1 MNFLRESNSLTMKGK
16 KSKAI
21 LILSWVIALLL
32 IITACFGIFSN
43 ETYIRETANW
53 RTQSIGQDKIN
64 LFIIAPVLLISGMKS
79 YYRKINYLF
88 ILCGCLL
95 FLIYSFTIYC
105 FDIHF
110 NSLFLVYC
118 MTLGISFYTFIYILY
133 QVWLQ
138 ISDDLYRVRLPVR
151 SLRVFLFITVW
162 VFCFLWLREDVT
174 AILLTVPS
182 VTLTDAGLF
191 TNPVHVLDLAI
202 FLPGFCI
209 VAHLLKK
216 DNGLGKLLVPCILF
230 FTVLMDITMIVLFVT
245 NTQLTGSLLWIPGSL
260 ILFGLVSLSLL
271 WVVFRR
277 YNLIQSH

>member
-1 MNFLRESNSLTMKGK
+1 
-16 KSKAI
+16 
-21 LILSWVIALLL
+21 
-32 IITACFGIFSN
+32 
-43 ETYIRETANW
+43 
-53 RTQSIGQDKIN
+53 
-64 LFIIAPVLLISGMKS
+64 
-79 YYRKINYLF
+79 
-88 ILCGCLL
+88 
-95 FLIYSFTIYC
+95 
-105 FDIHF
+105 
-110 NSLFLVYC
+110 

-138 ISDDLYRVRLPVR
+138 ISDDLFRVRLPVR

-162 VFCFLWLREDVT
+162 IFCFLWLREDVT

-182 VTLTDAGLF
+182 ITLTDAGLF
-191 TNPVHVLDLAI
+191 TNPIHVLDLAI

-230 FTVLMDITMIVLFVT
+230 FSALMDINIIALFVT

-277 YNLIQSH
+277 FNKIQLH

>member
-1 MNFLRESNSLTMKGK
+1 MNSLREGNSLTMKGK
-16 KSKAI
+16 KSKSI
-21 LILSWVIALLL
+21 LILSWVIAVLL

-43 ETYIRETANW
+43 ETYIRETPNW

-88 ILCGCLL
+88 ILCGSLL

-138 ISDDLYRVRLPVR
+138 ISDDLFRVRLPVR

-162 VFCFLWLREDVT
+162 IFCFLWLREDVT

-182 VTLTDAGLF
+182 ITLTDAGLF
-191 TNPVHVLDLAI
+191 TNPIHVLDLAI

-230 FTVLMDITMIVLFVT
+230 FSALMDINIIALFVT

-277 YNLIQSH
+277 FNKIQLH

>member
-1 MNFLRESNSLTMKGK
+1 MKGK
-16 KSKAI
+16 KSKSI
-21 LILSWVIALLL
+21 LILSWVIAVLL

-43 ETYIRETANW
+43 ETYIRETPNW

-64 LFIIAPVLLISGMKS
+64 LFIVAPVLLISGMKS

-88 ILCGCLL
+88 ILCGSLL

-138 ISDDLYRVRLPVR
+138 ISDDLFRVRLPVR

-162 VFCFLWLREDVT
+162 IFCFLWLREDVT

-182 VTLTDAGLF
+182 ITLTDAGLF
-191 TNPVHVLDLAI
+191 TNPIHVLDLAI

-230 FTVLMDITMIVLFVT
+230 FSALMDINIIALFVT

-277 YNLIQSH
+277 FNKIQLH